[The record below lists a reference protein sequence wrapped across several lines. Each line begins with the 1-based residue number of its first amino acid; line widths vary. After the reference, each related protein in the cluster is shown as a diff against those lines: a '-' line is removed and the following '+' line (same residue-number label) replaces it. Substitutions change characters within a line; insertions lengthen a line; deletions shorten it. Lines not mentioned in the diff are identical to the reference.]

1 MMTENDKICPL
12 GLDECTSI
20 KNKESC
26 QGKFYKCN
34 KVNTSKYYLD
44 CIKKFL
50 SDPDIIHI
58 GEKNSEQILA
68 PWITGLN
75 LIAG

>member
-34 KVNTSKYYLD
+34 KVNTSKY
-44 CIKKFL
+44 F
-50 SDPDIIHI
+50 
-58 GEKNSEQILA
+58 
-68 PWITGLN
+68 
-75 LIAG
+75 